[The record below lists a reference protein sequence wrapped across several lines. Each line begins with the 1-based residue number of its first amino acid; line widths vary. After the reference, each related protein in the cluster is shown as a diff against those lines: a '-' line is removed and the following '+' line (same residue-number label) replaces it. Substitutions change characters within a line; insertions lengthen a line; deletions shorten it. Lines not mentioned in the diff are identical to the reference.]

1 MCPHMFKNIHAN
13 WLTIKLVQKMEFFW
27 QIMITI
33 AIFIFHEY
41 AVKHNGGF
49 NVCRRPHQRDVMFKC
64 VCEEVVPCVAHPTQ

>member
-41 AVKHNGGF
+41 AVKHNGVLMCADVHIKETLCS
-49 NVCRRPHQRDVMFKC
+49 NVSVKKWFL
-64 VCEEVVPCVAHPTQ
+64 V